1 MTHRF
6 NVTLTDE
13 EYAALKG
20 YSEYID
26 KPPARV
32 ASDLLREM
40 YPTMK
45 AVAQA
50 MEAAKKKHSKG
61 MDELR
66 KLAIQE
72 MANFTALA
80 SSIPDEPE
88 DNQTDLFTQTKDN
101 PK

>member
-20 YSEYID
+20 YAEYVD

-32 ASDLLREM
+32 AADLLREM

-45 AVAQA
+45 AVADALQS
-50 MEAAKKKHSKG
+50 AKKKHSKG

-66 KLAIQE
+66 KLALKE

-88 DNQTDLFTQTKDN
+88 DNQTDLFSK
-101 PK
+101 PKG

>member
-20 YSEYID
+20 YAEYVD

-32 ASDLLREM
+32 AADLLREM

-45 AVAQA
+45 AVADALQS
-50 MEAAKKKHSKG
+50 AKK
-61 MDELR
+61 
-66 KLAIQE
+66 
-72 MANFTALA
+72 ALKRHGRTEKA
-80 SSIPDEPE
+80 CS
-88 DNQTDLFTQTKDN
+88 
-101 PK
+101 

>member
-20 YSEYID
+20 YSEYVD

-32 ASDLLREM
+32 AADLLREM

-45 AVAQA
+45 AVADALQS
-50 MEAAKKKHSKG
+50 AKKKHSKG

-66 KLAIQE
+66 KLALKE
-72 MANFTALA
+72 LASFSALA

-88 DNQTDLFTQTKDN
+88 NNQTDLF
-101 PK
+101 PKPKG

>member
-1 MTHRF
+1 
-6 NVTLTDE
+6 
-13 EYAALKG
+13 
-20 YSEYID
+20 
-26 KPPARV
+26 
-32 ASDLLREM
+32 
-40 YPTMK
+40 MK

>member
-32 ASDLLREM
+32 AADLLREM

-72 MANFTALA
+72 MANFTVLV

-88 DNQTDLFTQTKDN
+88 DNQTDLFTQTEDN